1 MKKAFIYHR
10 VEDYTLIITRGGE
23 GICSVSIDENIK
35 SCACIYNLRV
45 EEKYRR
51 KGYGDMLMK
60 EAENEVRR
68 LGADVISL
76 SVLKDSFMEVWYRRI
91 GYKPIF
97 SDKEY
102 VTLYKTL
109 K

>member
-1 MKKAFIYHR
+1 MKEEFIYHNA
-10 VEDYTLIITRGGE
+10 EDYTLIMTSSGE
-23 GICSVSIDENIK
+23 GICSVSIDENIR
-35 SCACIYNLRV
+35 SCACIYNLSV

-97 SDKEY
+97 SDKEF
-102 VTLYKTL
+102 VTLYKIL